1 MTVQPLNYT
10 PTAVTD
16 SSGTCTFTFQQTPVT
31 QTWTATVNIPGA
43 PDTAITTAYTNGN
56 PTASWQGSNT
66 YGPLQ
71 LGNGQQLTLTCTGM
85 APFTN
90 YQATAIGHVFTVEQP
105 PITWPTAYA
114 DSVTTGSQQ
123 IFLESGNFPF
133 NGDGAFGNFII
144 TPASNLYRS
153 FTVYQW
159 VTDAVGTISGQNLT
173 LVLGNQSG
181 YNPYPT
187 NLPYLGPVQFEGFYP
202 ALRFPLI
209 NGTDTDYTIQIG
221 ISLAFPASGTLN
233 YVIVGDLQNT
243 DVAVYNA
250 DGGTLNVA
258 GTVTVV
264 PSGQQHV
271 ILDSPLPLPVTNTN
285 STELYVRN
293 LATDQLYVRNQST
306 DQLYVRNQSTDQLY
320 VRNQITDALYL
331 NTIAGAITTPVAV
344 NTRFGGLP
352 VSNSMYQFGG
362 QSYVNPMVSQLIGG
376 VTKASVS
383 VTTTA
388 ATTLVAAPAAGTY
401 IRIQSLI
408 VRGGTAGTTIRVY
421 CATSNYDIWN
431 AAINSAVN
439 LNGQATSNGDGA
451 ITVAASGV
459 TTACVITITYDILDQ
474 YTNA

>member
-10 PTAVTD
+10 PTALTD

-43 PDTAITTAYTNGN
+43 PDTAVTTAYVNGN
-56 PTASWQGSNT
+56 ATASWQGSNT

-85 APFTN
+85 TPLTN

-114 DSVTTGSQQ
+114 DSVTVGSQQ
-123 IFLESGNFPF
+123 ILLETGNFQFSAGGPQSQSF
-133 NGDGAFGNFII
+133 TI
-144 TPASNLYRS
+144 PASTLYRS

-159 VTDAVGTISGQNLT
+159 VTNNVGLT
-173 LVLGNQSG
+173 NAADDVIVTGIQSG
-181 YNPYPT
+181 YSPLST
-187 NLPYLGPVQFEGFYP
+187 LLPYVVP
-202 ALRFPLI
+202 AVYGAFRPAQRFPLI
-209 NGTDTDYTIQIG
+209 DGTDTSYRVQVG
-221 ISLAFPASGTLN
+221 ILPVDGGGNLN

-250 DGGTLNVA
+250 DGGPLYVA

-306 DQLYVRNQSTDQLY
+306 D
-320 VRNQITDALYL
+320 ALYL
-331 NTIAGAITTPVAV
+331 NTIAGAITAPVAV

-352 VSNSMYQFGG
+352 VANSMYQFGG
-362 QSYVNPMVSQLIGG
+362 QNYVNPMVSQSIGG

-421 CATSNYDIWN
+421 CATSTYDIWN

-451 ITVAASGV
+451 ITVAASGA

>member
-1 MTVQPLNYT
+1 MTT
-10 PTAVTD
+10 
-16 SSGTCTFTFQQTPVT
+16 
-31 QTWTATVNIPGA
+31 
-43 PDTAITTAYTNGN
+43 
-56 PTASWQGSNT
+56 
-66 YGPLQ
+66 
-71 LGNGQQLTLTCTGM
+71 
-85 APFTN
+85 

-123 IFLESGNFPF
+123 IVLETGSIYFDSIGNFSLSFVVPSS
-133 NGDGAFGNFII
+133 I
-144 TPASNLYRS
+144 LYRS

-159 VTDAVGTISGQNLT
+159 VSNRTGTFIGNNTDLAAVI
-173 LVLGNQSG
+173 GNQSG
-181 YNPYPT
+181 YSPVAT
-187 NLPYLGPVQFEGFYP
+187 ILPYVTEPLFGNFVP
-202 ALRFPLI
+202 AKIFSLI
-209 NGTDTDYTIQIG
+209 DGTDITYTIPVG
-221 ISLAFPASGTLN
+221 INIAPLNTVTGTLN
-233 YVIVGDLQNT
+233 FVIVGDLQNT
-243 DVAVYNA
+243 DVAIYNA
-250 DGGTLNVA
+250 AGGNLNVA
-258 GTVTVV
+258 GTVTVI

-271 ILDSPLPLPVTNTN
+271 ILDSPNPLPVTNTTG
-285 STELYVRN
+285 TELYVRN
-293 LATDQLYVRNQST
+293 LST
-306 DQLYVRNQSTDQLY
+306 DQLYVRNLSTDP
-320 VRNQITDALYL
+320 LYL
-331 NTIAGAITTPVAV
+331 NTLAGAITAPVAV

-362 QSYVNPMVSQLIGG
+362 QNYVNPMVSQSIGG
-376 VTKASVS
+376 VTKASVT

-388 ATTLVAAPAAGTY
+388 ATTLVAAPTAGTY

-421 CATSNYDIWN
+421 CATSGYDIWN